1 MHQPRA
7 RQDPAPVAAVLE
19 VWRAAA
25 RAGGGHAS
33 VTWAPLPVKS
43 ALRVWDDAGAAGR
56 LMQRIKAQLDPRNV
70 LNPGRFVGGI

>member
-1 MHQPRA
+1 
-7 RQDPAPVAAVLE
+7 
-19 VWRAAA
+19 
-25 RAGGGHAS
+25 

-56 LMQRIKAQLDPRNV
+56 LMQRIKAQLDPSNV